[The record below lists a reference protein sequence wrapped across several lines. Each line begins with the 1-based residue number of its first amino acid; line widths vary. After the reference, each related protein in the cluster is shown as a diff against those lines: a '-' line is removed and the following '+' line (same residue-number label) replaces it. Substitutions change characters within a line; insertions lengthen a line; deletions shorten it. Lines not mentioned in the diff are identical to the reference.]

1 MHRIRYCP
9 PPCSSARP
17 NRHGASLSRG
27 ESPRRWRRRF
37 ARAASRSERKEPA
50 KTAARRP
57 ERGETSIRRHPP
69 VTLRLLPH
77 HENGKR
83 IRQHGCAATT
93 ATALLLR
100 VLGCIG
106 GRGRRWPVLCSDQ
119 QDVVR
124 LAVQRQGF
132 GARHGLQVLFHH
144 EAGRAVF
151 LDDTERAITVGDRK
165 STRLNS
171 S

>member
-93 ATALLLR
+93 ATARLLR
-100 VLGCIG
+100 VVGCIG

-119 QDVVR
+119 
-124 LAVQRQGF
+124 LF
-132 GARHGLQVLFHH
+132 LVLR
-144 EAGRAVF
+144 RAPRSALF
-151 LDDTERAITVGDRK
+151 PCHAL
-165 STRLNS
+165 LL
-171 S
+171 